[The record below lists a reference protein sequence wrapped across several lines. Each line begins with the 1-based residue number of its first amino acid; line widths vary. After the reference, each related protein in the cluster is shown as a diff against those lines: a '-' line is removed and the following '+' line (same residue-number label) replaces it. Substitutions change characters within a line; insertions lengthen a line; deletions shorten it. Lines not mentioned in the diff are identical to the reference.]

1 MPLHLHFK
9 VSWHSPF
16 WCYTGEAKHGMGF
29 WPQVWIWG
37 MNRHLCKWKHSLLPP
52 LSLTCYRASS
62 SKATLPSISDWQ
74 GMSPAHHQQ
83 WSWATTSAADHV
95 NCLAP
100 AGFHDTPP
108 TRHQS
113 WLCFTGDAFSVFGWR
128 VSPVKPLPNTT
139 LESQHLFTEK
149 PGWLNHR
156 PQASGRPVAFPPF
169 SSPTFREDF
178 VKTERSLQGK
188 AFKVSTVHSAL
199 TLTTLLNS
207 RVPGVKGTGSVL
219 TTKFLSES
227 VALPHWG
234 CKSDSLMITFTASR
248 TFQRIPAPK
257 SDPLMNEWC
266 PCDIFFKQCSVLS
279 IRLS

>member
-1 MPLHLHFK
+1 M
-9 VSWHSPF
+9 
-16 WCYTGEAKHGMGF
+16 
-29 WPQVWIWG
+29 
-37 MNRHLCKWKHSLLPP
+37 
-52 LSLTCYRASS
+52 
-62 SKATLPSISDWQ
+62 
-74 GMSPAHHQQ
+74 
-83 WSWATTSAADHV
+83 
-95 NCLAP
+95 
-100 AGFHDTPP
+100 
-108 TRHQS
+108 
-113 WLCFTGDAFSVFGWR
+113 
-128 VSPVKPLPNTT
+128 SPVKPLPNTT

-234 CKSDSLMITFTASR
+234 CKSDSLMITFTAVMML
-248 TFQRIPAPK
+248 FKKAPG
-257 SDPLMNEWC
+257 SPPGLDGNVNNPSLST
-266 PCDIFFKQCSVLS
+266 DGVLGTV
-279 IRLS
+279 L